1 MSYIEVILQVI
12 QFKMVH
18 LQHPWKNTIQWVLQQ
33 QLTAKPPV
41 LPNTWIGSLKTK
53 VAIIKKLANW
63 FAEQIHWLF
72 FIWRQLSCLMS
83 WKSFRKNFLPLS
95 QTITSLMKIC
105 FDTNVFSPNSSHF
118 ILNKE
123 KDFHILKVF
132 PGWKHF
138 SKRKKVL
145 R

>member
-83 WKSFRKNFLPLS
+83 WVSEKISYLCLKQSPLS
-95 QTITSLMKIC
+95 WRSVSTLM
-105 FDTNVFSPNSSHF
+105 FSPLTAHTLFSTKRRISIF
-118 ILNKE
+118 
-123 KDFHILKVF
+123 
-132 PGWKHF
+132 WKYF
-138 SKRKKVL
+138 QGENIFLSVKKY
-145 R
+145 